1 MMMMETMSNKFGP
14 KLRYCPGCH
23 QVWELELPSNK
34 KIVHK
39 DFPSYG
45 LPRDVCFDCKEAYTN
60 QNCQAEL
67 NLGLVSEEG
76 LSRLAYI

>member
-14 KLRYCPGCH
+14 KLRYCPVCH

-39 DFPSYG
+39 DFPVMSA
-45 LPRDVCFDCKEAYTN
+45 LIVRKHTLIRIA
-60 QNCQAEL
+60 
-67 NLGLVSEEG
+67 
-76 LSRLAYI
+76 RLEMN

>member
-14 KLRYCPGCH
+14 KLRYCPVCH

-34 KIVHK
+34 KIVHN

-45 LPRDVCFDCKEAYTN
+45 LPRDVCFDCEEPYTN
-60 QNCQAEL
+60 
-67 NLGLVSEEG
+67 
-76 LSRLAYI
+76 

>member
-1 MMMMETMSNKFGP
+1 MGRYKKQLMNFKSNKASTIMMETMSNKFGP

-60 QNCQAEL
+60 
-67 NLGLVSEEG
+67 
-76 LSRLAYI
+76 

>member
-14 KLRYCPGCH
+14 KLRYCPVCH

-60 QNCQAEL
+60 QNCQAGNEL
-67 NLGLVSEEG
+67 VTVVFI
-76 LSRLAYI
+76 RLIAED

>member
-1 MMMMETMSNKFGP
+1 MMETMSNKFGQ
-14 KLRYCPGCH
+14 KLRYCPVCH

-45 LPRDVCFDCKEAYTN
+45 LPRDVCFDCKEASTN
-60 QNCQAEL
+60 
-67 NLGLVSEEG
+67 
-76 LSRLAYI
+76 